1 MRSPAVET
9 GSLVARVPRLA
20 ACVLLALSLLA
31 GHQARAG
38 SAATA
43 EYARQVSTA
52 QVRLAQLEALLVESE
67 LRIEQ
72 LEEVIREQGKSQ
84 ADRLENLDQVNA
96 EVVKL
101 RGAIEVLQFDVAEV
115 KRTLSEQQIASER
128 RQLHAEMRL
137 AQIEKFLTLKPPP
150 PPTNQDLGLSS
161 SPPGTPPGVPGPKPP
176 SPPSGGTSGQA
187 EAPTDVPATAAGKLE
202 AAAAHMAAGRQT
214 VARAILKAAIE
225 AHPNASE
232 MDEIRYRYA
241 ETFFN
246 EGDWRAAISEFN
258 KVINN
263 HPNSP
268 WKCWSFYRQ
277 GESFEKMGQ
286 TDGAHAFYKGATET
300 TCKNSDAAREAKKKL

>member
-1 MRSPAVET
+1 MVIA
-9 GSLVARVPRLA
+9 G
-20 ACVLLALSLLA
+20 LLAFA
-31 GHQARAG
+31 TPAWAG

-72 LEEVIREQGKSQ
+72 LEEVIRQQGKSQ

-96 EVVKL
+96 EVVRL
-101 RGAIEVLQFDVAEV
+101 RGAIEVLQFEVAEL
-115 KRTLSEQQIASER
+115 KRAVSEQQISQER

-150 PPTNQDLGLSS
+150 PPSDKDLGLVTQ
-161 SPPGTPPGVPGPKPP
+161 PPAPGTPPAPGMPGAPGTTAPGVP
-176 SPPSGGTSGQA
+176 TD
-187 EAPTDVPATAAGKLE
+187 PTAVPTAMPDTAAGKLE
-202 AAAAHMAAGRQT
+202 QAAQHMAAGRQT

-225 AHPNASE
+225 QNVGAPE

-246 EGDWRAAISEFN
+246 EGDWRGAISEFN

-263 HPNSP
+263 HPNST

-277 GESFEKMGQ
+277 GEAFEKMGQ
-286 TDGAHAFYKGATET
+286 IEGAKAFYKGATEG
-300 TCKNSDAAREAKKKL
+300 TCKSSDAAKEAKKKL

>member
-1 MRSPAVET
+1 LIA
-9 GSLVARVPRLA
+9 
-20 ACVLLALSLLA
+20 LLALPLGMSLLE
-31 GHQARAG
+31 G
-38 SAATA
+38 SASAAPSATA

-72 LEEVIREQGKSQ
+72 LEEVIREQGKAS
-84 ADRLENLDQVNA
+84 ADRLENLDEVNA
-96 EVVKL
+96 EVVRL
-101 RGAIEVLQFDVAEV
+101 RGAIEVLQFEAAEV
-115 KRTLSEQQIASER
+115 KRAVSDQQIASER

-137 AQIEKFLTLKPPP
+137 AQIEKFLSLKPPP

-161 SPPGTPPGVPGPKPP
+161 SGTPSPKPPGPGSPAPGSPGSPGTP
-176 SPPSGGTSGQA
+176 GTSGSN
-187 EAPTDVPATAAGKLE
+187 EAPPDMPDTPAGKLE
-202 AAAAHMAAGRQT
+202 QAASQMSAGRQA

-225 AHPNASE
+225 AHPNAAE

-268 WKCWSFYRQ
+268 WKCWAFFRQ
-277 GESFEKMGQ
+277 GEAFERMGQ
-286 TDGAHAFYKGATET
+286 LEGAKAFYKGATEG
-300 TCKNSDAAREAKKKL
+300 TCKSSDAAKEAKKKL